1 MLIPTSAPTGRN
13 GPSNG
18 ECGRPAGPRETCRP
32 IRRLLTG
39 NCGQH
44 LLENQ
49 SPLPSG
55 ALAGAPKMVSQGT
68 SRRLEQ
74 SCYYYPQKM
83 SAPRRSQRG
92 RARFFSSV
100 PIHPP
105 GAPPRPGDSSGQ
117 PHRLSPWCRPRPL
130 TRPLPRPRKQRTK
143 TPTQFSPPCVHVQ
156 RILAPTTSFFLG
168 SRPLGLARRR
178 QCAFPS
184 SSSPPPPP
192 RARRSTHSRPLRL
205 LPLLRLSL

>member
-83 SAPRRSQRG
+83 SAPRRSQRE

-100 PIHPP
+100 RIHPP
-105 GAPPRPGDSSGQ
+105 GAPPRPGDSWGQ
-117 PHRLSPWCRPRPL
+117 PHRLISWCSFPL
-130 TRPLPRPRKQRTK
+130 
-143 TPTQFSPPCVHVQ
+143 
-156 RILAPTTSFFLG
+156 
-168 SRPLGLARRR
+168 
-178 QCAFPS
+178 
-184 SSSPPPPP
+184 PPPPLSSLTHACFLP
-192 RARRSTHSRPLRL
+192 SFACMPLCMRACGFLRPVTCHQCACRHSCCMCVCVCACEGRRHDTNMRHERRK
-205 LPLLRLSL
+205 REEEA

>member
-83 SAPRRSQRG
+83 SAPRRSQRE

-100 PIHPP
+100 RIHPP
-105 GAPPRPGDSSGQ
+105 GAPPRPGDSWGQ
-117 PHRLSPWCRPRPL
+117 PHRLIAWWGQGAWRGQLVFSSGCGGKAACPSP
-130 TRPLPRPRKQRTK
+130 PLPGTANNRLPEGGDMSAPR
-143 TPTQFSPPCVHVQ
+143 
-156 RILAPTTSFFLG
+156 
-168 SRPLGLARRR
+168 
-178 QCAFPS
+178 
-184 SSSPPPPP
+184 
-192 RARRSTHSRPLRL
+192 
-205 LPLLRLSL
+205 